1 MKNNRYFL
9 NSLLA
14 MVLFVAL
21 AAALVV
27 RVVAPAAIIP
37 PLNIPNMV
45 LLSVIA
51 LLVEHFITKGNPR
64 C

>member
-45 LLSVIA
+45 LLSVIE
-51 LLVEHFITKGNPR
+51 LLVEHFITKGNHR